1 MKLGRMKPALI
12 AGLAALIAL
21 APTARAQVTLD
32 LHALDKGQGQAAQPA
47 PEKSEKPKPEHP
59 KHRRAAKPA
68 PRKPVAKAKP
78 EATPEKPPAAAAK
91 AAPNPAPQATTP
103 PVAPQGPRPTATLPV
118 APPPGVSLA
127 PIVVEPPA
135 AKPEP
140 PQAPPIAADAG
151 GGVVPIGDGLR
162 VLFATSRTDMTE
174 GTEAAIKAYIASVPR
189 TESTSF
195 NVTAYAAGGPEDPST
210 PRRLSLS
217 RALAIRSVMIA
228 DGVASARIYL
238 RALGAAHGDGPMDR
252 VDVVALGTNGLP
264 RSGEH
269 AQNEGQAKTG
279 GPTKTED
286 HSQGGAEPPK

>member
-1 MKLGRMKPALI
+1 MRPAPI
-12 AGLAALIAL
+12 IGLAALIAL
-21 APTARAQVTLD
+21 APAARAQVTLD
-32 LHALDKGQGQAAQPA
+32 LHALDKGQGQAAQPT
-47 PEKSEKPKPEHP
+47 PEKAKPEHP
-59 KHRRAAKPA
+59 TPRRAVKPT
-68 PRKPVAKAKP
+68 PHKPVAKAKP
-78 EATPEKPPAAAAK
+78 APAPEAPPAAAA
-91 AAPNPAPQATTP
+91 APAPTPQAKTPPAAPQA
-103 PVAPQGPRPTATLPV
+103 PRPAATLP
-118 APPPGVSLA
+118 ATPPPGVSLA

-140 PQAPPIAADAG
+140 PPTPPIAADAG
-151 GGVVPIGDGLR
+151 GGVQPIADGLR

-174 GTEAAIKAYIASVPR
+174 STETAIKVYLGSVPH

-238 RALGAAHGDGPMDR
+238 RALGAAHGDGPVDR

-264 RSGEH
+264 KSG
-269 AQNEGQAKTG
+269 GQARN
-279 GPTKTED
+279 ED
-286 HSQGGAEPPK
+286 HAKSGAEPPK

>member
-1 MKLGRMKPALI
+1 MRAALI
-12 AGLAALIAL
+12 AGLAVAIAL
-21 APTARAQVTLD
+21 ASPALAQVTLD
-32 LHALDKGQGQAAQPA
+32 LHALDKGRGQTAAPA
-47 PEKSEKPKPEHP
+47 PEKSEKAKPEHP
-59 KHRRAAKPA
+59 KHRRATKPA

-78 EATPEKPPAAAAK
+78 EPTPETPPAAAAK
-91 AAPNPAPQATTP
+91 SAPTPTPQAKAPLVAPQA
-103 PVAPQGPRPTATLPV
+103 PRPAAALPI

-135 AKPEP
+135 TKPEP
-140 PQAPPIAADAG
+140 PPAPPIAADAG
-151 GGVVPIGDGLR
+151 GGAERISDGLR
-162 VLFATSRTDMTE
+162 VLFATGRTDLTPS
-174 GTEAAIKAYIASVPR
+174 TEAAIKGYLASVPH

-195 NVTAYAAGGPEDPST
+195 NVTAYAAGGPEDPSS

-264 RSGEH
+264 KSG
-269 AQNEGQAKTG
+269 GQARNEKSGT
-279 GPTKTED
+279 
-286 HSQGGAEPPK
+286 EPPK